1 MLHFLL
7 FNHAEMVLI
16 HMVQNSAGACCAPW
30 KTDWSQTVDIY
41 QSPALSLECSSCLHS
56 LAAWCSPPSAN
67 APFILCLPAPRQQAS
82 TFVHD
87 HALDGCWSCALAAEL
102 FQHQQRDLI
111 VQHRSPAAQ
120 GGARTP
126 CFALLHQQLLY
137 HFTQTLHYP
146 LFLLTPAL
154 LILPDLPSSCPLTSL
169 CPLPSCTLQLR
180 CGLGHANDFSAS
192 GRPASAPFR
201 HCQCSRPSCTSS

>member
-102 FQHQQRDLI
+102 FQHQQSNLI
-111 VQHRSPAAQ
+111 VQCCSQLRND
-120 GGARTP
+120 GARTP
-126 CFALLHQQLLY
+126 CAASPHQQFLDPVISGPCFILFCYSSGMSHSFASSPLRLTDEPLHAPLVLLSGQAW
-137 HFTQTLHYP
+137 FGTL
-146 LFLLTPAL
+146 
-154 LILPDLPSSCPLTSL
+154 
-169 CPLPSCTLQLR
+169 R
-180 CGLGHANDFSAS
+180 
-192 GRPASAPFR
+192 
-201 HCQCSRPSCTSS
+201 